1 MSTKPVFINLFKI
14 NLPLSGFLSIT
25 HRISGLLIFFLILPF
40 SAYFLLTALDSP
52 EAFLKFFISKFNLS
66 LISKRI
72 KSGQKIERAHGDKIF
87 INLDSPEAFLFF
99 FENLNNNLLI
109 RTFVLFMILIFQYHV
124 FTGVRHMLLD
134 FHIIGETLSSSNISA
149 VITLVLFFINAL
161 VSIWLV
167 LL

>member
-52 EAFLKFFISKFNLS
+52 EAF
-66 LISKRI
+66 
-72 KSGQKIERAHGDKIF
+72 Q
-87 INLDSPEAFLFF
+87 FF

-134 FHIIGETLSSSNISA
+134 FHFIGETLSSSNISA

>member
-40 SAYFLLTALDSP
+40 SAYFFLTALDSP
-52 EAFLKFFISKFNLS
+52 EAFLL
-66 LISKRI
+66 
-72 KSGQKIERAHGDKIF
+72 
-87 INLDSPEAFLFF
+87 F

-124 FTGVRHMLLD
+124 FTGVRHLLLD
-134 FHIIGETLSSSNISA
+134 FHIIGESLSSSNISA

>member
-52 EAFLKFFISKFNLS
+52 EAFLL
-66 LISKRI
+66 
-72 KSGQKIERAHGDKIF
+72 
-87 INLDSPEAFLFF
+87 F

>member
-52 EAFLKFFISKFNLS
+52 EAF
-66 LISKRI
+66 
-72 KSGQKIERAHGDKIF
+72 Q
-87 INLDSPEAFLFF
+87 FF

-149 VITLVLFFINAL
+149 VITLALFFINAL

>member
-52 EAFLKFFISKFNLS
+52 EAFLFFL
-66 LISKRI
+66 
-72 KSGQKIERAHGDKIF
+72 
-87 INLDSPEAFLFF
+87 
-99 FENLNNNLLI
+99 ENLNNNLLI
-109 RTFVLFMILIFQYHV
+109 RTFVLFMFLIFQYHV

>member
-25 HRISGLLIFFLILPF
+25 HRISGFLIFFLILPI
-40 SAYFLLTALDSP
+40 SAYFLSTA
-52 EAFLKFFISKFNLS
+52 
-66 LISKRI
+66 
-72 KSGQKIERAHGDKIF
+72 
-87 INLDSPEAFLFF
+87 LDSPEAFLFF
-99 FENLNNNLLI
+99 FEYLNNNLLI

-124 FTGVRHMLLD
+124 FTGVRHLLLD
-134 FHIIGETLSSSNISA
+134 FHIIGESLSSSNISA

-167 LL
+167 ML

>member
-25 HRISGLLIFFLILPF
+25 HRISGVINLLALILIFFLILPF
-40 SAYFLLTALDSP
+40 SAYFLLTA
-52 EAFLKFFISKFNLS
+52 
-66 LISKRI
+66 
-72 KSGQKIERAHGDKIF
+72 
-87 INLDSPEAFLFF
+87 LDSPEAFLFF

>member
-40 SAYFLLTALDSP
+40 SAYFLLTA
-52 EAFLKFFISKFNLS
+52 
-66 LISKRI
+66 
-72 KSGQKIERAHGDKIF
+72 
-87 INLDSPEAFLFF
+87 LDSPEAFLFF

>member
-52 EAFLKFFISKFNLS
+52 EAF
-66 LISKRI
+66 
-72 KSGQKIERAHGDKIF
+72 Q
-87 INLDSPEAFLFF
+87 FF